1 MSRAAGCGHGVTES
15 ARPGDLEMSICRPSF
30 AASGGTLLRS
40 PFTLPLVSKK
50 KMSGGVAAWLEAHG
64 SWPKA
69 QGGAPAQRWRTATRR
84 HGDEALSRAPFALV
98 DPANCLGRHRVTRV
112 HLARDPSQIAMGA
125 PSVPQSV
132 FCPCMTAKGAL
143 AWPVRSE
150 DAVSCDTGEPLP
162 VNASA
167 RGRGHPQAG
176 GEAAAIGGH
185 GLISCH
191 PAAIVAGGRGCWTK
205 SRDVAVEKGCC
216 CSLPRWCFDR

>member
-69 QGGAPAQRWRTATRR
+69 QGPRRCARSAMAHGARR

-112 HLARDPSQIAMGA
+112 QLARDPS
-125 PSVPQSV
+125 
-132 FCPCMTAKGAL
+132 
-143 AWPVRSE
+143 
-150 DAVSCDTGEPLP
+150 
-162 VNASA
+162 
-167 RGRGHPQAG
+167 
-176 GEAAAIGGH
+176 
-185 GLISCH
+185 
-191 PAAIVAGGRGCWTK
+191 
-205 SRDVAVEKGCC
+205 
-216 CSLPRWCFDR
+216 